1 MECLIS
7 LSKKKK
13 KFYPVIC
20 PGQGRRPSSI
30 VYVSRNEIRPDQR
43 KTLKSNMTTWK
54 KYGVYILK
62 KRWRFERALWGSS
75 SEHRTGGIPKQS
87 I

>member
-7 LSKKKK
+7 LSKKK

-54 KYGVYILK
+54 KY
-62 KRWRFERALWGSS
+62 
-75 SEHRTGGIPKQS
+75 TGFIF
-87 I
+87 